1 MAETTEQSGG
11 RLRFFRTFLS
21 NPLQVG
27 AVVPSGRE
35 LTRQILSGIDFDHA
49 KVLVE
54 LGPGTGAFTK
64 EVVKRRKG
72 DTRVLAVELNPDMAE
87 WIARRHPEVELVRDD
102 ARNLRRHLRARGI
115 DRVDAVIS
123 GLPFTV
129 FPAHV
134 QSGILESVHDALAP
148 GGQFVTFSYYHTVL
162 MPSAHRFEKLLE
174 RTFRKV
180 ERLPAIWNVPPAF
193 VFRCRR

>member
-1 MAETTEQSGG
+1 MAETTERNA

-27 AVVPSGRE
+27 AVVPSGRA
-35 LTRQILSGIDFDHA
+35 LTREILSPIDFDSA

-54 LGPGTGAFTK
+54 LGPGTGAFTA
-64 EVVKRRKG
+64 EVLKRRHG
-72 DTRVLAVELNPDMAE
+72 DTRLIAVELNPDMAE
-87 WIARRHPEVELVRDD
+87 WISRRHPEVELVRDD

-115 DRVDAVIS
+115 ERVDAIIS

-129 FPAHV
+129 FPAQV

-148 GGQFVTFSYYHTVL
+148 DGQFVTFSYYHCVL
-162 MPSAHRFEKLLE
+162 MPGAHRFEKLLE
-174 RTFRKV
+174 KTFRRV
-180 ERLPAIWNVPPAF
+180 ERVPAIWNVPPAF

>member
-1 MAETTEQSGG
+1 MAETGERSG

-27 AVVPSGRE
+27 SVVPSGRD
-35 LTRQILSGIDFDHA
+35 LTRQILSSIDFDRA

-54 LGPGTGAFTK
+54 LGPGTGAFTR
-64 EVVKRRKG
+64 EVLKRRHG
-72 DTRVLAVELNPDMAE
+72 GTRVMALELNPDMAE
-87 WIARRHPEVELVRDD
+87 WISRRHPEVELVRDD

-123 GLPFTV
+123 GLPFSV
-129 FPAHV
+129 FPAPV

-148 GGQFVTFSYYHTVL
+148 DGQFVTFSYYHTVL

-180 ERLPAIWNVPPAF
+180 ERVPAIWNVPPAF